1 MATIRL
7 RFSRLVLALALV
19 TLPAASAVAQL
30 FPGRITGAVHDAQGA
45 LVAGA
50 NVKLQNTSTG
60 LERSVDTDENGR
72 IRAYLREWNQARHLE
87 DFELSLSIGIAEWS
101 DGKTL
106 EEMLDVADRDM
117 YTAKAASKA
126 VGAV

>member
-50 NVKLQNTSTG
+50 NVENTSTG

>member
-1 MATIRL
+1 MSWD
-7 RFSRLVLALALV
+7 RFSGIALV
-19 TLPAASAVAQL
+19 AVVLFATTGLIAQI
-30 FPGRITGAVHDAQGA
+30 FPGRITGTVRDAQGA

-126 VGAV
+126 AGV